1 MGLLD
6 SFSKKIAGAVAPD
19 TMQQTNNTKKAAADK
34 KPKSK
39 RDMIASVMQYDEA
52 YYNGMIRKA
61 KEYSIVYEIP
71 NVTFRGISEEKQ
83 KEVMEHFVDI
93 LNSFDSF
100 LKNTL
105 VIANIRENGDAGREV
120 RYPTDNYSDY
130 AVELNN
136 IFKQQFATHNT
147 VTTYRLLVI
156 RGTFDNPVDADNQF
170 SIITNNLDEM
180 FMQFWSVRGKMLSIG
195 KRLHLTA
202 SILKKDYYNPY
213 LIYDKDSD
221 DYTVD
226 DELLK
231 KRKCTV
237 DDIIFPQYLK
247 FDVKDFA
254 IDDRVARSYF
264 LANIGNSVSTDFL
277 FSVYNIDAEMVIAI
291 DLNGMESAEALKKLD
306 TKYSHILAE
315 VEDKDGFQTL
325 EQVSE
330 QESILDMQ
338 DKILNHDEK
347 SYNASIVL
355 TLFASDKKQLAD
367 LQQQVYSKA
376 KRHRCGFE
384 PLFASQRYGFMS
396 CCLMGFYSI
405 EFKRFFDAHSI
416 GAFIPFDVPEYFDG
430 DGIYYGLHKIN
441 HLPIFYDRNK
451 NDNYNALVL
460 GRSGCVDCKTEF
472 FNGKEWKSIADYEK
486 GEPVLQFD
494 PETNEATLV
503 QPTAYIKKPCDE
515 MYHMETKYG
524 INQMLSGEHRVLYY
538 TRSSHRKGDFIGPH
552 VDYMED
558 VYNKHEKNAFRGLIK
573 TDFSYN
579 GTGIDLTDT
588 EIKLML
594 AVLADGHFNANNPN
608 SKCVR
613 FNLKKE
619 RKQQALEAL
628 LKEAG
633 YVEKPHELKT
643 RNPKEYGVYETEDG
657 YKHYSFYA
665 PMREKTFSA
674 MWYQCSAHQLQVIC
688 DNVLQW
694 DGSVD
699 AKNRR
704 KYTSTNAADA
714 DFIQFAF
721 SACGYRATVSK
732 KERKGQTYHTNGTS
746 YIRKADEYEV
756 CISDNVYVGLSVG
769 KEKTKITKEA
779 PEDGYKYCFTVPSS
793 FLVLR
798 RNGRIF
804 STGNSGKSFF
814 VKREILLTRI
824 RYPKDHIYII
834 DPDGEYTFITE
845 QLGGEV
851 VDLTAGNGVYLNPM
865 DLDIGGNDEETNPI
879 VMKSDLVASLIET
892 MMGGGITLNAKS
904 RSIIDRCVRRIYQ
917 PYLNHLATLPAD
929 INGKRPTIDRN
940 ACPTLQDVYDL
951 MVQQNEPEAQEMA
964 VSIESFV
971 TGSFD
976 TFARR
981 TNVNNS
987 NNFICFNIKGL
998 SEQQTMM
1005 DLGLRVCL
1013 SELWNRM
1020 TANGPRGIWTRMFID
1035 EFHNLLATPLSANFC
1050 KKLWKQARKWMGAP
1064 TGITQNTED
1073 LLTSPAARAII
1084 NNTALV
1090 ILLKQAEMDQEVL
1103 SQILHLD
1110 KTDLKYVNNVKPGSG
1125 LIVTDSLVI
1134 PFYDEF
1140 PKNTKCFK
1148 LLDTSPNDEKEED
1161 E

>member
-1 MGLLD
+1 MSFLD
-6 SFSKKIAGAVAPD
+6 SISKSIAGAVAPS
-19 TMQQTNNTKKAAADK
+19 TKNTENTSSQNTKK
-34 KPKSK
+34 KPKTK
-39 RDMIASVMQYDEA
+39 KDTIASIMQYDEA
-52 YYNGMIRKA
+52 YYNGMIRKGR
-61 KEYSIVYEIP
+61 EYSVVYEMP

-83 KEVMEHFVDI
+83 KEVMEHFVEI
-93 LNSFDSF
+93 LNSFDSY

-105 VIANIRENGDAGREV
+105 VIANIRENGDIGREV
-120 RYPTDNYSDY
+120 RYPTDNYTEY

-136 IFKQQFATHNT
+136 MFKQQLSTHNT

-170 SIITNNLDEM
+170 SIITNNLDEL
-180 FMQFWSVRGKMLSIG
+180 FVQAWQVRGKMLSIG
-195 KRLHLTA
+195 KRLHLIA

-213 LIYDKDSD
+213 LIYDKETD

-231 KRKCTV
+231 RRKCTV

-247 FDVKDFA
+247 FDIKDFA

-264 LANIGNSVSTDFL
+264 LANIGNSISTDFL
-277 FSVYNIDAEMVIAI
+277 FSIYNMDAEMVVAI
-291 DLNGMESAEALKKLD
+291 DLNGMESSEALKKLD

-315 VEDKDGFQTL
+315 VDDKDGFQTL

-347 SYNASIVL
+347 SYNASIIL
-355 TLFASDKKQLAD
+355 TMFAEDKKELNE
-367 LQQQVYSKA
+367 LQRQVYSKA
-376 KRHRCGFE
+376 RRHRCGFE

-405 EFKRFFDAHSI
+405 EFKRFFDAHSL

-460 GRSGCVDCKTEF
+460 GRSG
-472 FNGKEWKSIADYEK
+472 
-486 GEPVLQFD
+486 
-494 PETNEATLV
+494 
-503 QPTAYIKKPCDE
+503 
-515 MYHMETKYG
+515 
-524 INQMLSGEHRVLYY
+524 
-538 TRSSHRKGDFIGPH
+538 
-552 VDYMED
+552 
-558 VYNKHEKNAFRGLIK
+558 
-573 TDFSYN
+573 
-579 GTGIDLTDT
+579 
-588 EIKLML
+588 
-594 AVLADGHFNANNPN
+594 
-608 SKCVR
+608 
-613 FNLKKE
+613 
-619 RKQQALEAL
+619 
-628 LKEAG
+628 
-633 YVEKPHELKT
+633 
-643 RNPKEYGVYETEDG
+643 
-657 YKHYSFYA
+657 
-665 PMREKTFSA
+665 
-674 MWYQCSAHQLQVIC
+674 
-688 DNVLQW
+688 
-694 DGSVD
+694 
-699 AKNRR
+699 
-704 KYTSTNAADA
+704 
-714 DFIQFAF
+714 
-721 SACGYRATVSK
+721 
-732 KERKGQTYHTNGTS
+732 
-746 YIRKADEYEV
+746 
-756 CISDNVYVGLSVG
+756 
-769 KEKTKITKEA
+769 
-779 PEDGYKYCFTVPSS
+779 
-793 FLVLR
+793 
-798 RNGRIF
+798 
-804 STGNSGKSFF
+804 SGKSFF

-851 VDLTAGNGVYLNPM
+851 VDLTAGNGIYLNPM
-865 DLDIGGNDEETNPI
+865 DLDIGATDEENNPI
-879 VMKSDLVASLIET
+879 VMKSGLVASLIET
-892 MMGGGITLNAKS
+892 MMGGGITLNSKS
-904 RSIIDRCVRRIYQ
+904 KSIIDRCVRQVYQ
-917 PYLNHLATLPAD
+917 PYLNHLATLPPD
-929 INGKRPTIDRN
+929 INGNRPTIDRN
-940 ACPTLQDVYDL
+940 ACPTLQDVYDKL
-951 MVQQNEPEAQEMA
+951 TQQNEPEAQEMA

-981 TNVNNS
+981 TNVNTS

-998 SEQQTMM
+998 SEGQNMM

-1035 EFHNLLATPLSANFC
+1035 EFHNLLATPLSADFC

-1103 SQILHLD
+1103 AQILHLD

-1140 PKNTKCFK
+1140 PSNTKCFK
-1148 LLDTSPNDEKEED
+1148 LLDTSPNDDKSEE

>member
-1 MGLLD
+1 MSFLD
-6 SFSKKIAGAVAPD
+6 SISKSIAGAVAPSA
-19 TMQQTNNTKKAAADK
+19 TNTENTSSQNTKK
-34 KPKSK
+34 KPKTK
-39 RDMIASVMQYDEA
+39 KDTIASIMQYDEA
-52 YYNGMIRKA
+52 YYNGMIRKGR
-61 KEYSIVYEIP
+61 EYSVVYEMP

-83 KEVMEHFVDI
+83 KEVMEHFVEI
-93 LNSFDSF
+93 LNSFDSY

-105 VIANIRENGDAGREV
+105 VIANIRENGDVGREV
-120 RYPTDNYSDY
+120 RYPTDNYTEY

-136 IFKQQFATHNT
+136 MFKQQLSTHNT

-170 SIITNNLDEM
+170 SIITNNLDEL
-180 FMQFWSVRGKMLSIG
+180 FVQAWQVRGKMLSIG
-195 KRLHLTA
+195 KRLHLIA

-213 LIYDKDSD
+213 LIYDKETD

-231 KRKCTV
+231 RRKCTV

-247 FDVKDFA
+247 FDIKDFA

-264 LANIGNSVSTDFL
+264 LANIGNSISTDFL
-277 FSVYNIDAEMVIAI
+277 FSIYNMDAEMVVAI
-291 DLNGMESAEALKKLD
+291 DLNGMESSEALKKLD

-315 VEDKDGFQTL
+315 VDDKDGFQTL

-355 TLFASDKKQLAD
+355 TMFAEDKKELD
-367 LQQQVYSKA
+367 ELQRQVYSKA
-376 KRHRCGFE
+376 RRHRCGFE

-405 EFKRFFDAHSI
+405 EFKRFFDAHSL

-460 GRSGCVDCKTEF
+460 GRSG
-472 FNGKEWKSIADYEK
+472 
-486 GEPVLQFD
+486 
-494 PETNEATLV
+494 
-503 QPTAYIKKPCDE
+503 
-515 MYHMETKYG
+515 
-524 INQMLSGEHRVLYY
+524 
-538 TRSSHRKGDFIGPH
+538 
-552 VDYMED
+552 
-558 VYNKHEKNAFRGLIK
+558 
-573 TDFSYN
+573 
-579 GTGIDLTDT
+579 
-588 EIKLML
+588 
-594 AVLADGHFNANNPN
+594 
-608 SKCVR
+608 
-613 FNLKKE
+613 
-619 RKQQALEAL
+619 
-628 LKEAG
+628 
-633 YVEKPHELKT
+633 
-643 RNPKEYGVYETEDG
+643 
-657 YKHYSFYA
+657 
-665 PMREKTFSA
+665 
-674 MWYQCSAHQLQVIC
+674 
-688 DNVLQW
+688 
-694 DGSVD
+694 
-699 AKNRR
+699 
-704 KYTSTNAADA
+704 
-714 DFIQFAF
+714 
-721 SACGYRATVSK
+721 
-732 KERKGQTYHTNGTS
+732 
-746 YIRKADEYEV
+746 
-756 CISDNVYVGLSVG
+756 
-769 KEKTKITKEA
+769 
-779 PEDGYKYCFTVPSS
+779 
-793 FLVLR
+793 
-798 RNGRIF
+798 
-804 STGNSGKSFF
+804 SGKSFF

-851 VDLTAGNGVYLNPM
+851 VDLTAGNGIYLNPM
-865 DLDIGGNDEETNPI
+865 DLDIGATDEETNPI
-879 VMKSDLVASLIET
+879 VMKSGLVASLIET
-892 MMGGGITLNAKS
+892 MMGGGITLNSKS
-904 RSIIDRCVRRIYQ
+904 KSIIDRCVRQVYQ
-917 PYLNHLATLPAD
+917 PYLNHLATLPPD
-929 INGKRPTIDRN
+929 INGNRPTIDRN
-940 ACPTLQDVYDL
+940 ACPTLQDVYDKL
-951 MVQQNEPEAQEMA
+951 TQQNEPEAQEMA

-981 TNVNNS
+981 TNVNTS

-998 SEQQTMM
+998 SEGQNMM

-1035 EFHNLLATPLSANFC
+1035 EFHNLLATPLSADFC

-1103 SQILHLD
+1103 AQILHLD

-1140 PKNTKCFK
+1140 PNNTKCFK
-1148 LLDTSPNDEKEED
+1148 LLDTSPNDETAEE

>member
-1 MGLLD
+1 MSFLD
-6 SFSKKIAGAVAPD
+6 SISKSIAGAVAPSV
-19 TMQQTNNTKKAAADK
+19 TNTENTSSQNTKK
-34 KPKSK
+34 KPKTK
-39 RDMIASVMQYDEA
+39 KDTIASIMQYDEA
-52 YYNGMIRKA
+52 YYNGMIRKGR
-61 KEYSIVYEIP
+61 EYSVVYEMP

-83 KEVMEHFVDI
+83 KEVMEHFVEI
-93 LNSFDSF
+93 LNSFDSY

-105 VIANIRENGDAGREV
+105 VIANIRENGDVGREV
-120 RYPTDNYSDY
+120 RYPTDNYTEY

-136 IFKQQFATHNT
+136 MFKQQLSTHNT

-170 SIITNNLDEM
+170 SIITNNLDEL
-180 FMQFWSVRGKMLSIG
+180 FVQAWQVRGKMLSIG
-195 KRLHLTA
+195 KRLHLIA

-213 LIYDKDSD
+213 LIYDKETD

-231 KRKCTV
+231 RRKCTV

-247 FDVKDFA
+247 FDIKDFA

-264 LANIGNSVSTDFL
+264 LANIGNSISTDFL
-277 FSVYNIDAEMVIAI
+277 FSIYNMDAEMVVAI
-291 DLNGMESAEALKKLD
+291 DLNGMESSEALKKLD

-315 VEDKDGFQTL
+315 VDDKDGFQTL

-355 TLFASDKKQLAD
+355 TMFAEDKKELD
-367 LQQQVYSKA
+367 ELQRQVYSKA
-376 KRHRCGFE
+376 RRHRCGFE

-405 EFKRFFDAHSI
+405 EFKRFFDAHSL
-416 GAFIPFDVPEYFDG
+416 GAFIPFDGPEYFDG

-460 GRSGCVDCKTEF
+460 GRSG
-472 FNGKEWKSIADYEK
+472 
-486 GEPVLQFD
+486 
-494 PETNEATLV
+494 
-503 QPTAYIKKPCDE
+503 
-515 MYHMETKYG
+515 
-524 INQMLSGEHRVLYY
+524 
-538 TRSSHRKGDFIGPH
+538 
-552 VDYMED
+552 
-558 VYNKHEKNAFRGLIK
+558 
-573 TDFSYN
+573 
-579 GTGIDLTDT
+579 
-588 EIKLML
+588 
-594 AVLADGHFNANNPN
+594 
-608 SKCVR
+608 
-613 FNLKKE
+613 
-619 RKQQALEAL
+619 
-628 LKEAG
+628 
-633 YVEKPHELKT
+633 
-643 RNPKEYGVYETEDG
+643 
-657 YKHYSFYA
+657 
-665 PMREKTFSA
+665 
-674 MWYQCSAHQLQVIC
+674 
-688 DNVLQW
+688 
-694 DGSVD
+694 
-699 AKNRR
+699 
-704 KYTSTNAADA
+704 
-714 DFIQFAF
+714 
-721 SACGYRATVSK
+721 
-732 KERKGQTYHTNGTS
+732 
-746 YIRKADEYEV
+746 
-756 CISDNVYVGLSVG
+756 
-769 KEKTKITKEA
+769 
-779 PEDGYKYCFTVPSS
+779 
-793 FLVLR
+793 
-798 RNGRIF
+798 
-804 STGNSGKSFF
+804 SGKSFF

-851 VDLTAGNGVYLNPM
+851 VDLTAGNGIYLNPM
-865 DLDIGGNDEETNPI
+865 DLDIGATDEETNPI
-879 VMKSDLVASLIET
+879 VMKSGLVASLIET
-892 MMGGGITLNAKS
+892 MMGGGITLNSKS
-904 RSIIDRCVRRIYQ
+904 KSIIDRCVRQVYQ
-917 PYLNHLATLPAD
+917 PYLNHLATLPPD
-929 INGKRPTIDRN
+929 INGNRPTIDRN
-940 ACPTLQDVYDL
+940 ACPTLQDVYDKL
-951 MVQQNEPEAQEMA
+951 TQQNEPEAQEMA

-981 TNVNNS
+981 TNVNTS

-998 SEQQTMM
+998 SEGQNMM

-1035 EFHNLLATPLSANFC
+1035 EFHNLLATPLSADFC

-1103 SQILHLD
+1103 AQILHLD

-1140 PKNTKCFK
+1140 PNNTKCFK
-1148 LLDTSPNDEKEED
+1148 LLDTSPNDETAEE

>member
-1 MGLLD
+1 MSFLD
-6 SFSKKIAGAVAPD
+6 SISKSIAGAVAPSV
-19 TMQQTNNTKKAAADK
+19 TNTENTSSQNTKK
-34 KPKSK
+34 KPKTK
-39 RDMIASVMQYDEA
+39 KDTIASIMQYDEA
-52 YYNGMIRKA
+52 YYNGMIRKGR
-61 KEYSIVYEIP
+61 EYSVVYEMP

-83 KEVMEHFVDI
+83 KEVMEHFVEI
-93 LNSFDSF
+93 LNSFDSY

-105 VIANIRENGDAGREV
+105 VIANIRENGDVGREV
-120 RYPTDNYSDY
+120 RYPTDNYTEY

-136 IFKQQFATHNT
+136 MFKQQLSTHNT

-170 SIITNNLDEM
+170 SIITNNLDEL
-180 FMQFWSVRGKMLSIG
+180 FVQAWQVRGKMLSIG
-195 KRLHLTA
+195 KRLHLIA

-213 LIYDKDSD
+213 LIYDKETD

-231 KRKCTV
+231 RRKCTV

-247 FDVKDFA
+247 FDIKDFA

-264 LANIGNSVSTDFL
+264 LANIGNSISTDFL
-277 FSVYNIDAEMVIAI
+277 FSIYNMDAEMVVAI
-291 DLNGMESAEALKKLD
+291 DLNGMESSEALKKLD

-315 VEDKDGFQTL
+315 VDDKDGFQTL

-355 TLFASDKKQLAD
+355 TMFAENKKELD
-367 LQQQVYSKA
+367 ELQRQVYSKA
-376 KRHRCGFE
+376 RRHRCGFE

-405 EFKRFFDAHSI
+405 EFKRFFDAHSL

-460 GRSGCVDCKTEF
+460 GRSG
-472 FNGKEWKSIADYEK
+472 
-486 GEPVLQFD
+486 
-494 PETNEATLV
+494 
-503 QPTAYIKKPCDE
+503 
-515 MYHMETKYG
+515 
-524 INQMLSGEHRVLYY
+524 
-538 TRSSHRKGDFIGPH
+538 
-552 VDYMED
+552 
-558 VYNKHEKNAFRGLIK
+558 
-573 TDFSYN
+573 
-579 GTGIDLTDT
+579 
-588 EIKLML
+588 
-594 AVLADGHFNANNPN
+594 
-608 SKCVR
+608 
-613 FNLKKE
+613 
-619 RKQQALEAL
+619 
-628 LKEAG
+628 
-633 YVEKPHELKT
+633 
-643 RNPKEYGVYETEDG
+643 
-657 YKHYSFYA
+657 
-665 PMREKTFSA
+665 
-674 MWYQCSAHQLQVIC
+674 
-688 DNVLQW
+688 
-694 DGSVD
+694 
-699 AKNRR
+699 
-704 KYTSTNAADA
+704 
-714 DFIQFAF
+714 
-721 SACGYRATVSK
+721 
-732 KERKGQTYHTNGTS
+732 
-746 YIRKADEYEV
+746 
-756 CISDNVYVGLSVG
+756 
-769 KEKTKITKEA
+769 
-779 PEDGYKYCFTVPSS
+779 
-793 FLVLR
+793 
-798 RNGRIF
+798 
-804 STGNSGKSFF
+804 SGKSFF

-851 VDLTAGNGVYLNPM
+851 VDLTAGNGIYLNPM
-865 DLDIGGNDEETNPI
+865 DLDIGATDEETNPI
-879 VMKSDLVASLIET
+879 VMKSGLVASLIET
-892 MMGGGITLNAKS
+892 MMGGGITLNSKS
-904 RSIIDRCVRRIYQ
+904 KSIIDRCVRQVYQ
-917 PYLNHLATLPAD
+917 PYLNHLATLPPD
-929 INGKRPTIDRN
+929 INGNRPTIDRN
-940 ACPTLQDVYDL
+940 ACPTLQDVYDKL
-951 MVQQNEPEAQEMA
+951 TQQNEPEAQEMA

-981 TNVNNS
+981 TNVNTS

-998 SEQQTMM
+998 SEGQNMM

-1035 EFHNLLATPLSANFC
+1035 EFHNLLATPLSADFC

-1103 SQILHLD
+1103 AQILHLD

-1140 PKNTKCFK
+1140 PNNTKCFK
-1148 LLDTSPNDEKEED
+1148 LLDTSPNDETAEE

>member
-6 SFSKKIAGAVAPD
+6 SFSKKIATSVAPD
-19 TMQQTNNTKKAAADK
+19 TMEQADTKAKTTKKQ
-34 KPKSK
+34 PKTK
-39 RDMIASVMQYDEA
+39 RDTIASVMQYDEA
-52 YYNGMIRKA
+52 YYNGMIRKGR
-61 KEYSIVYEIP
+61 EYSVVYEMP

-83 KEVMEHFVDI
+83 KSVMEHFVEI
-93 LNSFDSF
+93 LNSFDSY

-105 VIANIRENGDAGREV
+105 VIANIRENGDVGREV
-120 RYPTDNYSDY
+120 KYPTDNYTDY
-130 AVELNN
+130 AVELNS
-136 IFKQQFATHNT
+136 IFKQQFSTHNA

-156 RGTFDNPVDADNQF
+156 RGTFDNPMDADNQF
-170 SIITNNLDEM
+170 SIITNNLDEL
-180 FMQFWSVRGKMLSIG
+180 FVQAWQVRGKMLSIG

-213 LIYDKDSD
+213 LIYDKETD

-226 DELLK
+226 DDLLR
-231 KRKCTV
+231 KRKCNV

-247 FDVKDFA
+247 FDIKDFA

-264 LANIGNSVSTDFL
+264 LANIGNSISTDFL
-277 FSVYNIDAEMVIAI
+277 YSIYNIDAEMVIAV
-291 DLNGMESAEALKKLD
+291 DLNGVESSEALKKLD

-315 VEDKDGFQTL
+315 VDDKDGFQTL

-355 TLFASDKKQLAD
+355 TLFAQDKKELEG

-376 KRHRCGFE
+376 RRHRCGFE

-396 CCLMGFYSI
+396 CCLMGFYAI
-405 EFKRFFDAHSI
+405 EFKRFFDAHSL

-460 GRSGCVDCKTEF
+460 GKSG
-472 FNGKEWKSIADYEK
+472 
-486 GEPVLQFD
+486 
-494 PETNEATLV
+494 
-503 QPTAYIKKPCDE
+503 
-515 MYHMETKYG
+515 
-524 INQMLSGEHRVLYY
+524 
-538 TRSSHRKGDFIGPH
+538 
-552 VDYMED
+552 
-558 VYNKHEKNAFRGLIK
+558 
-573 TDFSYN
+573 
-579 GTGIDLTDT
+579 
-588 EIKLML
+588 
-594 AVLADGHFNANNPN
+594 
-608 SKCVR
+608 
-613 FNLKKE
+613 
-619 RKQQALEAL
+619 
-628 LKEAG
+628 
-633 YVEKPHELKT
+633 
-643 RNPKEYGVYETEDG
+643 
-657 YKHYSFYA
+657 
-665 PMREKTFSA
+665 
-674 MWYQCSAHQLQVIC
+674 
-688 DNVLQW
+688 
-694 DGSVD
+694 
-699 AKNRR
+699 
-704 KYTSTNAADA
+704 
-714 DFIQFAF
+714 
-721 SACGYRATVSK
+721 
-732 KERKGQTYHTNGTS
+732 
-746 YIRKADEYEV
+746 
-756 CISDNVYVGLSVG
+756 
-769 KEKTKITKEA
+769 
-779 PEDGYKYCFTVPSS
+779 
-793 FLVLR
+793 
-798 RNGRIF
+798 
-804 STGNSGKSFF
+804 SGKSFF

-851 VDLTAGNGVYLNPM
+851 VDLTAGNGIYLNPM
-865 DLDIGGNDEETNPI
+865 DLDIGGSDEENNPI
-879 VMKSDLVASLIET
+879 VMKSGLVASLIET
-892 MMGGGITLNAKS
+892 MMGGGITLNSKS
-904 RSIIDRCVRRIYQ
+904 KSIIDRCVRQVYQ
-917 PYLNHLATLPAD
+917 PYLAHLAALPPD
-929 INGKRPTIDRN
+929 INGNRPTIDRN
-940 ACPTLQDVYDL
+940 ACPTLQDVYDKL
-951 MVQQNEPEAQEMA
+951 TQQNEPEAQEMA

-981 TNVNNS
+981 TNVNTS

-998 SEQQTMM
+998 SEQQVMM

-1035 EFHNLLATPLSANFC
+1035 EFHNLLATPLSADFC

-1084 NNTALV
+1084 NNTNLV

-1103 SQILHLD
+1103 AQILHLD
-1110 KTDLKYVNNVKPGSG
+1110 KTDLRYVNNVKPGSG

-1140 PKNTKCFK
+1140 PRNTKCFK
-1148 LLDTSPNDEKEED
+1148 LLDTSPNDKAEE
-1161 E
+1161 

>member
-1 MGLLD
+1 MSFLD
-6 SFSKKIAGAVAPD
+6 SISKSIAGAVAPSV
-19 TMQQTNNTKKAAADK
+19 TNTENTSSQNTKK
-34 KPKSK
+34 KPKTK
-39 RDMIASVMQYDEA
+39 KDTIASIMQYDEA
-52 YYNGMIRKA
+52 YYNGMIRKGR
-61 KEYSIVYEIP
+61 EYSVVYEMP

-83 KEVMEHFVDI
+83 KEVMEHFVEI
-93 LNSFDSF
+93 LNSFDSY

-105 VIANIRENGDAGREV
+105 VIANIRENGDVGREV
-120 RYPTDNYSDY
+120 RYPTDNYTEY
-130 AVELNN
+130 VVELNN
-136 IFKQQFATHNT
+136 MFKQQLSTHNT

-170 SIITNNLDEM
+170 SIITNNLDEL
-180 FMQFWSVRGKMLSIG
+180 FVQAWQVRGKMLSIG
-195 KRLHLTA
+195 KRLHLIA

-213 LIYDKDSD
+213 LIYDKETD

-231 KRKCTV
+231 RRKCTV

-247 FDVKDFA
+247 FDIKDFA

-264 LANIGNSVSTDFL
+264 LANIGNSISTDFL
-277 FSVYNIDAEMVIAI
+277 FSIYNMDAEMVVAI
-291 DLNGMESAEALKKLD
+291 DLNGMESSEALKKLD

-315 VEDKDGFQTL
+315 VDDKDGFQTL

-355 TLFASDKKQLAD
+355 TMFAEDKKELD
-367 LQQQVYSKA
+367 ELQRQVYSKA
-376 KRHRCGFE
+376 RRHRCGFE

-405 EFKRFFDAHSI
+405 EFKRFFDAHSL

-460 GRSGCVDCKTEF
+460 GRSG
-472 FNGKEWKSIADYEK
+472 
-486 GEPVLQFD
+486 
-494 PETNEATLV
+494 
-503 QPTAYIKKPCDE
+503 
-515 MYHMETKYG
+515 
-524 INQMLSGEHRVLYY
+524 
-538 TRSSHRKGDFIGPH
+538 
-552 VDYMED
+552 
-558 VYNKHEKNAFRGLIK
+558 
-573 TDFSYN
+573 
-579 GTGIDLTDT
+579 
-588 EIKLML
+588 
-594 AVLADGHFNANNPN
+594 
-608 SKCVR
+608 
-613 FNLKKE
+613 
-619 RKQQALEAL
+619 
-628 LKEAG
+628 
-633 YVEKPHELKT
+633 
-643 RNPKEYGVYETEDG
+643 
-657 YKHYSFYA
+657 
-665 PMREKTFSA
+665 
-674 MWYQCSAHQLQVIC
+674 
-688 DNVLQW
+688 
-694 DGSVD
+694 
-699 AKNRR
+699 
-704 KYTSTNAADA
+704 
-714 DFIQFAF
+714 
-721 SACGYRATVSK
+721 
-732 KERKGQTYHTNGTS
+732 
-746 YIRKADEYEV
+746 
-756 CISDNVYVGLSVG
+756 
-769 KEKTKITKEA
+769 
-779 PEDGYKYCFTVPSS
+779 
-793 FLVLR
+793 
-798 RNGRIF
+798 
-804 STGNSGKSFF
+804 SGKSFF

-851 VDLTAGNGVYLNPM
+851 VDLTAGNGIYLNPM
-865 DLDIGGNDEETNPI
+865 DLDIGATDEETNPI
-879 VMKSDLVASLIET
+879 VMKSGLVASLIET
-892 MMGGGITLNAKS
+892 MMGGGITLNSKS
-904 RSIIDRCVRRIYQ
+904 KSIIDRCVRQVYQ
-917 PYLNHLATLPAD
+917 PYLNHLATLPPD
-929 INGKRPTIDRN
+929 INGNRPTIDRN
-940 ACPTLQDVYDL
+940 ACPTLQDVYDKL
-951 MVQQNEPEAQEMA
+951 TQQNEPEAQEMA

-981 TNVNNS
+981 TNVNTS

-998 SEQQTMM
+998 SEGQNMM

-1035 EFHNLLATPLSANFC
+1035 EFHNLLATPLSADFC

-1103 SQILHLD
+1103 AQILHLD

-1140 PKNTKCFK
+1140 PNNTKCFK
-1148 LLDTSPNDEKEED
+1148 LLDTSPNDETAEE

>member
-1 MGLLD
+1 ML
-6 SFSKKIAGAVAPD
+6 
-19 TMQQTNNTKKAAADK
+19 AA
-34 KPKSK
+34 
-39 RDMIASVMQYDEA
+39 RSVTRQ
-52 YYNGMIRKA
+52 I
-61 KEYSIVYEIP
+61 I
-71 NVTFRGISEEKQ
+71 
-83 KEVMEHFVDI
+83 
-93 LNSFDSF
+93 
-100 LKNTL
+100 
-105 VIANIRENGDAGREV
+105 
-120 RYPTDNYSDY
+120 
-130 AVELNN
+130 
-136 IFKQQFATHNT
+136 
-147 VTTYRLLVI
+147 I

-170 SIITNNLDEM
+170 SIITNNLDEL
-180 FMQFWSVRGKMLSIG
+180 FVQAWQVRGKMLSIG
-195 KRLHLTA
+195 KRLHLIA

-213 LIYDKDSD
+213 LIYDKETD

-231 KRKCTV
+231 RRKCTV

-247 FDVKDFA
+247 FDIKDFA

-264 LANIGNSVSTDFL
+264 LANIGNSISTDFL
-277 FSVYNIDAEMVIAI
+277 FSIYNMDAEMVVAI
-291 DLNGMESAEALKKLD
+291 DLNGMESSEALKKLD

-315 VEDKDGFQTL
+315 VDDKDGFQTL

-355 TLFASDKKQLAD
+355 TMFAENKKELD
-367 LQQQVYSKA
+367 ELQRQVYSKA
-376 KRHRCGFE
+376 RRHRCGFE

-405 EFKRFFDAHSI
+405 EFKRFFDAHSL

-460 GRSGCVDCKTEF
+460 GRSG
-472 FNGKEWKSIADYEK
+472 
-486 GEPVLQFD
+486 
-494 PETNEATLV
+494 
-503 QPTAYIKKPCDE
+503 
-515 MYHMETKYG
+515 
-524 INQMLSGEHRVLYY
+524 
-538 TRSSHRKGDFIGPH
+538 
-552 VDYMED
+552 
-558 VYNKHEKNAFRGLIK
+558 
-573 TDFSYN
+573 
-579 GTGIDLTDT
+579 
-588 EIKLML
+588 
-594 AVLADGHFNANNPN
+594 
-608 SKCVR
+608 
-613 FNLKKE
+613 
-619 RKQQALEAL
+619 
-628 LKEAG
+628 
-633 YVEKPHELKT
+633 
-643 RNPKEYGVYETEDG
+643 
-657 YKHYSFYA
+657 
-665 PMREKTFSA
+665 
-674 MWYQCSAHQLQVIC
+674 
-688 DNVLQW
+688 
-694 DGSVD
+694 
-699 AKNRR
+699 
-704 KYTSTNAADA
+704 
-714 DFIQFAF
+714 
-721 SACGYRATVSK
+721 
-732 KERKGQTYHTNGTS
+732 
-746 YIRKADEYEV
+746 
-756 CISDNVYVGLSVG
+756 
-769 KEKTKITKEA
+769 
-779 PEDGYKYCFTVPSS
+779 
-793 FLVLR
+793 
-798 RNGRIF
+798 
-804 STGNSGKSFF
+804 SGKSFF

-851 VDLTAGNGVYLNPM
+851 VDLTAGNGIYLNPM
-865 DLDIGGNDEETNPI
+865 DLDIGATDEETNPI
-879 VMKSDLVASLIET
+879 VMKSGLVASLIET
-892 MMGGGITLNAKS
+892 MMGGGITLNSKS
-904 RSIIDRCVRRIYQ
+904 KSIIDRCVRQVYQ
-917 PYLNHLATLPAD
+917 PYLNHLATLPPD
-929 INGKRPTIDRN
+929 INGNRPTIDRN
-940 ACPTLQDVYDL
+940 ACPTLQDVYDKL
-951 MVQQNEPEAQEMA
+951 TQQNEPEAQEMA

-981 TNVNNS
+981 TNVNTS

-998 SEQQTMM
+998 SEGQNMM

-1035 EFHNLLATPLSANFC
+1035 EFHNLLATPLSADFC

-1103 SQILHLD
+1103 AQILHLD

-1140 PKNTKCFK
+1140 PNNTKCFK
-1148 LLDTSPNDEKEED
+1148 LLDTSPNDETAEE

>member
-1 MGLLD
+1 MSFLD
-6 SFSKKIAGAVAPD
+6 SISKSIAGAVAPSA
-19 TMQQTNNTKKAAADK
+19 TNTENTSSQNTKK
-34 KPKSK
+34 KPKTK
-39 RDMIASVMQYDEA
+39 KDTIASIMQYDEA
-52 YYNGMIRKA
+52 YYNGMIRKGR
-61 KEYSIVYEIP
+61 EYSVVYEMP

-83 KEVMEHFVDI
+83 KEVMEHFVEI
-93 LNSFDSF
+93 LNSFDSY

-105 VIANIRENGDAGREV
+105 VIANIRENGDVGREV
-120 RYPTDNYSDY
+120 RYPTDNYTEY

-136 IFKQQFATHNT
+136 MFKQQLSTHNT

-170 SIITNNLDEM
+170 SIITNNLDEL
-180 FMQFWSVRGKMLSIG
+180 FVQAWQVRGKMLSIG
-195 KRLHLTA
+195 KRLHLIA

-213 LIYDKDSD
+213 LIYDKETD

-231 KRKCTV
+231 RRKCTV

-247 FDVKDFA
+247 FDIKDFA

-264 LANIGNSVSTDFL
+264 LANIGNSISTDFL
-277 FSVYNIDAEMVIAI
+277 FSIYNMDAEMVVAI
-291 DLNGMESAEALKKLD
+291 DLNGMESSEALKKLD

-315 VEDKDGFQTL
+315 VDDKDGFQTL

-355 TLFASDKKQLAD
+355 TMFAEDKKELD
-367 LQQQVYSKA
+367 ELQRQVYSKA
-376 KRHRCGFE
+376 RRHRCGFE

-405 EFKRFFDAHSI
+405 EFKRFFDAHSL

-460 GRSGCVDCKTEF
+460 GRSG
-472 FNGKEWKSIADYEK
+472 
-486 GEPVLQFD
+486 
-494 PETNEATLV
+494 
-503 QPTAYIKKPCDE
+503 
-515 MYHMETKYG
+515 
-524 INQMLSGEHRVLYY
+524 
-538 TRSSHRKGDFIGPH
+538 
-552 VDYMED
+552 
-558 VYNKHEKNAFRGLIK
+558 
-573 TDFSYN
+573 
-579 GTGIDLTDT
+579 
-588 EIKLML
+588 
-594 AVLADGHFNANNPN
+594 
-608 SKCVR
+608 
-613 FNLKKE
+613 
-619 RKQQALEAL
+619 
-628 LKEAG
+628 
-633 YVEKPHELKT
+633 
-643 RNPKEYGVYETEDG
+643 
-657 YKHYSFYA
+657 
-665 PMREKTFSA
+665 
-674 MWYQCSAHQLQVIC
+674 
-688 DNVLQW
+688 
-694 DGSVD
+694 
-699 AKNRR
+699 
-704 KYTSTNAADA
+704 
-714 DFIQFAF
+714 
-721 SACGYRATVSK
+721 
-732 KERKGQTYHTNGTS
+732 
-746 YIRKADEYEV
+746 
-756 CISDNVYVGLSVG
+756 
-769 KEKTKITKEA
+769 
-779 PEDGYKYCFTVPSS
+779 
-793 FLVLR
+793 
-798 RNGRIF
+798 
-804 STGNSGKSFF
+804 SGKSFF

-834 DPDGEYTFITE
+834 DPDGEYAFITE

-851 VDLTAGNGVYLNPM
+851 VDLTAGNGIYLNPM
-865 DLDIGGNDEETNPI
+865 DLDIGATDEENNPI
-879 VMKSDLVASLIET
+879 VMKSGLVASLIET
-892 MMGGGITLNAKS
+892 MMGGGITLNSKS
-904 RSIIDRCVRRIYQ
+904 KSIIDRCVRQVYQ
-917 PYLNHLATLPAD
+917 PYLNHLATLPPD
-929 INGKRPTIDRN
+929 INGNRPTIDRN
-940 ACPTLQDVYDL
+940 ACPTLQDVYDKL
-951 MVQQNEPEAQEMA
+951 TQQNEPEAQEMA

-981 TNVNNS
+981 TNVNTS

-998 SEQQTMM
+998 SEGQNMM

-1035 EFHNLLATPLSANFC
+1035 EFHNLLATPLSADFC

-1103 SQILHLD
+1103 AQILHLD

-1140 PKNTKCFK
+1140 PNNTKCFK
-1148 LLDTSPNDEKEED
+1148 LLDTSPNDEKEE
-1161 E
+1161 EE

>member
-1 MGLLD
+1 MSFLD
-6 SFSKKIAGAVAPD
+6 SISKSIAGAVAPSA
-19 TMQQTNNTKKAAADK
+19 TNTENTSSQNTKK
-34 KPKSK
+34 KPKTK
-39 RDMIASVMQYDEA
+39 KDTIASIMQYDEA
-52 YYNGMIRKA
+52 YYNGMIRKGR
-61 KEYSIVYEIP
+61 EYSVVYEMP

-83 KEVMEHFVDI
+83 KEVMEHFVEI
-93 LNSFDSF
+93 LNSFDSY

-105 VIANIRENGDAGREV
+105 VIANIRENGDVGREV
-120 RYPTDNYSDY
+120 RYPTDNYTEY

-136 IFKQQFATHNT
+136 MFKQQLSTHNT

-170 SIITNNLDEM
+170 SIITNNLDEL
-180 FMQFWSVRGKMLSIG
+180 FVQAWQVRGKMLSIG
-195 KRLHLTA
+195 KRLHLIA

-213 LIYDKDSD
+213 LIYDKETD

-231 KRKCTV
+231 RRKCTV

-247 FDVKDFA
+247 FDIKDFA

-264 LANIGNSVSTDFL
+264 LANIGNSISTDFL
-277 FSVYNIDAEMVIAI
+277 FSIYNMDAEMVVAI
-291 DLNGMESAEALKKLD
+291 DLNGMESSEALKKLD

-315 VEDKDGFQTL
+315 VDDKDGFQTL

-355 TLFASDKKQLAD
+355 TMFAEDKKELD
-367 LQQQVYSKA
+367 ELQRQVYSKA
-376 KRHRCGFE
+376 RRHRCGFE

-405 EFKRFFDAHSI
+405 EFKRFFDAHSL

-460 GRSGCVDCKTEF
+460 GRSG
-472 FNGKEWKSIADYEK
+472 
-486 GEPVLQFD
+486 
-494 PETNEATLV
+494 
-503 QPTAYIKKPCDE
+503 
-515 MYHMETKYG
+515 
-524 INQMLSGEHRVLYY
+524 
-538 TRSSHRKGDFIGPH
+538 
-552 VDYMED
+552 
-558 VYNKHEKNAFRGLIK
+558 
-573 TDFSYN
+573 
-579 GTGIDLTDT
+579 
-588 EIKLML
+588 
-594 AVLADGHFNANNPN
+594 
-608 SKCVR
+608 
-613 FNLKKE
+613 
-619 RKQQALEAL
+619 
-628 LKEAG
+628 
-633 YVEKPHELKT
+633 
-643 RNPKEYGVYETEDG
+643 
-657 YKHYSFYA
+657 
-665 PMREKTFSA
+665 
-674 MWYQCSAHQLQVIC
+674 
-688 DNVLQW
+688 
-694 DGSVD
+694 
-699 AKNRR
+699 
-704 KYTSTNAADA
+704 
-714 DFIQFAF
+714 
-721 SACGYRATVSK
+721 
-732 KERKGQTYHTNGTS
+732 
-746 YIRKADEYEV
+746 
-756 CISDNVYVGLSVG
+756 
-769 KEKTKITKEA
+769 
-779 PEDGYKYCFTVPSS
+779 
-793 FLVLR
+793 
-798 RNGRIF
+798 
-804 STGNSGKSFF
+804 SGKSFF

-851 VDLTAGNGVYLNPM
+851 VDLTAGNGIYLNPM
-865 DLDIGGNDEETNPI
+865 DLDIGATDEETNPI
-879 VMKSDLVASLIET
+879 VMKSGLVASLIET
-892 MMGGGITLNAKS
+892 MMGGGITLNSKS
-904 RSIIDRCVRRIYQ
+904 KSIIDRCVRQVYQ
-917 PYLNHLATLPAD
+917 PYLNHLATLPPD
-929 INGKRPTIDRN
+929 INGNRPTIDRN
-940 ACPTLQDVYDL
+940 ACPTLQDVYDKL
-951 MVQQNEPEAQEMA
+951 TQQNEPEAQEMA

-981 TNVNNS
+981 TNVNTS

-998 SEQQTMM
+998 SEGQNMM

-1035 EFHNLLATPLSANFC
+1035 EFHNLLATPLSADFC

-1103 SQILHLD
+1103 AQILHLD
-1110 KTDLKYVNNVKPGSG
+1110 KTDLKYVNNVKPVSG

-1140 PKNTKCFK
+1140 PNNTKCFK
-1148 LLDTSPNDEKEED
+1148 LLDTSPNDETAEE

>member
-1 MGLLD
+1 MSFLD
-6 SFSKKIAGAVAPD
+6 SISKSIAGAVAPS
-19 TMQQTNNTKKAAADK
+19 TKNTENTSSQNTKK
-34 KPKSK
+34 KPKTK
-39 RDMIASVMQYDEA
+39 KDTIASIMQYDEA
-52 YYNGMIRKA
+52 YYNGMIRKGR
-61 KEYSIVYEIP
+61 EYSVVYEMP

-83 KEVMEHFVDI
+83 KEVMEHFVEI
-93 LNSFDSF
+93 LNSFDSY

-105 VIANIRENGDAGREV
+105 VIANIRENGDVGREV
-120 RYPTDNYSDY
+120 RYPTDNYTEY

-136 IFKQQFATHNT
+136 MFKQQLSTHNT

-170 SIITNNLDEM
+170 SIITNNLDEL
-180 FMQFWSVRGKMLSIG
+180 FVQAWQVRGKMLSIG
-195 KRLHLTA
+195 KRLHLIA

-213 LIYDKDSD
+213 LIYDKETD

-231 KRKCTV
+231 RRKCTV

-247 FDVKDFA
+247 FDIKDFA

-264 LANIGNSVSTDFL
+264 LANIGNSISTDFL
-277 FSVYNIDAEMVIAI
+277 FSIYNMDAEMVVAI
-291 DLNGMESAEALKKLD
+291 DLNGMESSEALKKLD

-315 VEDKDGFQTL
+315 VDDKDGFQTL

-355 TLFASDKKQLAD
+355 TMFAEDKKELD
-367 LQQQVYSKA
+367 ELQRQVYSKA
-376 KRHRCGFE
+376 RRHRCGFE

-405 EFKRFFDAHSI
+405 EFKRFFDAHSL

-460 GRSGCVDCKTEF
+460 GRSG
-472 FNGKEWKSIADYEK
+472 
-486 GEPVLQFD
+486 
-494 PETNEATLV
+494 
-503 QPTAYIKKPCDE
+503 
-515 MYHMETKYG
+515 
-524 INQMLSGEHRVLYY
+524 
-538 TRSSHRKGDFIGPH
+538 
-552 VDYMED
+552 
-558 VYNKHEKNAFRGLIK
+558 
-573 TDFSYN
+573 
-579 GTGIDLTDT
+579 
-588 EIKLML
+588 
-594 AVLADGHFNANNPN
+594 
-608 SKCVR
+608 
-613 FNLKKE
+613 
-619 RKQQALEAL
+619 
-628 LKEAG
+628 
-633 YVEKPHELKT
+633 
-643 RNPKEYGVYETEDG
+643 
-657 YKHYSFYA
+657 
-665 PMREKTFSA
+665 
-674 MWYQCSAHQLQVIC
+674 
-688 DNVLQW
+688 
-694 DGSVD
+694 
-699 AKNRR
+699 
-704 KYTSTNAADA
+704 
-714 DFIQFAF
+714 
-721 SACGYRATVSK
+721 
-732 KERKGQTYHTNGTS
+732 
-746 YIRKADEYEV
+746 
-756 CISDNVYVGLSVG
+756 
-769 KEKTKITKEA
+769 
-779 PEDGYKYCFTVPSS
+779 
-793 FLVLR
+793 
-798 RNGRIF
+798 
-804 STGNSGKSFF
+804 SGKSFF

-851 VDLTAGNGVYLNPM
+851 VDLTAGNGIYLNPM
-865 DLDIGGNDEETNPI
+865 DLDIGATDEENNPI
-879 VMKSDLVASLIET
+879 VMKSGLVASLIET
-892 MMGGGITLNAKS
+892 MMGGGITLNSKS
-904 RSIIDRCVRRIYQ
+904 KSIIDRCVRQVYQ
-917 PYLNHLATLPAD
+917 PYLNHLATLPPD
-929 INGKRPTIDRN
+929 INGNRPTIDRN
-940 ACPTLQDVYDL
+940 ACPTLQDVYDKL
-951 MVQQNEPEAQEMA
+951 TQQNEPEAQEMA

-981 TNVNNS
+981 TNVNTS

-998 SEQQTMM
+998 SEGQNMM

-1035 EFHNLLATPLSANFC
+1035 EFHNLLATPLSADFC

-1103 SQILHLD
+1103 AQILHLD

-1148 LLDTSPNDEKEED
+1148 LLDTSPNDDKSEE

>member
-1 MGLLD
+1 MSFLD
-6 SFSKKIAGAVAPD
+6 SISKSIAGAVAPSV
-19 TMQQTNNTKKAAADK
+19 TNTENTSSQNTKK
-34 KPKSK
+34 KPKTK
-39 RDMIASVMQYDEA
+39 KDTIASIMQYDKA
-52 YYNGMIRKA
+52 YYNGMIRKGR
-61 KEYSIVYEIP
+61 EYSVVYEMP

-83 KEVMEHFVDI
+83 KEVMEHFVEI
-93 LNSFDSF
+93 LNSFDSY

-105 VIANIRENGDAGREV
+105 VIANIRENGDVGREV
-120 RYPTDNYSDY
+120 RYPTDNYTEY

-136 IFKQQFATHNT
+136 MFKQQLSTHNT

-170 SIITNNLDEM
+170 SIITNNLDEL
-180 FMQFWSVRGKMLSIG
+180 FVQAWQVRGKMFSIG
-195 KRLHLTA
+195 KRLHLIA

-213 LIYDKDSD
+213 LIYDKETD

-231 KRKCTV
+231 RRKCTV

-247 FDVKDFA
+247 FDIKDFA

-264 LANIGNSVSTDFL
+264 LANIGNSISTDFL
-277 FSVYNIDAEMVIAI
+277 FSIYNMDAEMVVAI
-291 DLNGMESAEALKKLD
+291 DLNGMESSEALKKLD

-315 VEDKDGFQTL
+315 VDDKDGFQTL

-355 TLFASDKKQLAD
+355 TMFAEDKKELD
-367 LQQQVYSKA
+367 ELQRQVYSKA
-376 KRHRCGFE
+376 RRHRCGFE

-405 EFKRFFDAHSI
+405 EFKRFFDAHSL

-460 GRSGCVDCKTEF
+460 GRSG
-472 FNGKEWKSIADYEK
+472 
-486 GEPVLQFD
+486 
-494 PETNEATLV
+494 
-503 QPTAYIKKPCDE
+503 
-515 MYHMETKYG
+515 
-524 INQMLSGEHRVLYY
+524 
-538 TRSSHRKGDFIGPH
+538 
-552 VDYMED
+552 
-558 VYNKHEKNAFRGLIK
+558 
-573 TDFSYN
+573 
-579 GTGIDLTDT
+579 
-588 EIKLML
+588 
-594 AVLADGHFNANNPN
+594 
-608 SKCVR
+608 
-613 FNLKKE
+613 
-619 RKQQALEAL
+619 
-628 LKEAG
+628 
-633 YVEKPHELKT
+633 
-643 RNPKEYGVYETEDG
+643 
-657 YKHYSFYA
+657 
-665 PMREKTFSA
+665 
-674 MWYQCSAHQLQVIC
+674 
-688 DNVLQW
+688 
-694 DGSVD
+694 
-699 AKNRR
+699 
-704 KYTSTNAADA
+704 
-714 DFIQFAF
+714 
-721 SACGYRATVSK
+721 
-732 KERKGQTYHTNGTS
+732 
-746 YIRKADEYEV
+746 
-756 CISDNVYVGLSVG
+756 
-769 KEKTKITKEA
+769 
-779 PEDGYKYCFTVPSS
+779 
-793 FLVLR
+793 
-798 RNGRIF
+798 
-804 STGNSGKSFF
+804 SGKSFF

-851 VDLTAGNGVYLNPM
+851 VDLTAGNGIYLNPM
-865 DLDIGGNDEETNPI
+865 DLDIGATDEETNPI
-879 VMKSDLVASLIET
+879 VMKSGLVASLIET
-892 MMGGGITLNAKS
+892 MMGGGITLNSKS
-904 RSIIDRCVRRIYQ
+904 KSIIDRCVRQVYQ
-917 PYLNHLATLPAD
+917 PYLNHLATLPPD
-929 INGKRPTIDRN
+929 INGNRPTIDRN
-940 ACPTLQDVYDL
+940 ACPTLQDVYDKL
-951 MVQQNEPEAQEMA
+951 TQQNEPEAQEMA

-981 TNVNNS
+981 TNVNTS

-998 SEQQTMM
+998 SEGQNMM

-1035 EFHNLLATPLSANFC
+1035 EFHNLLATPLSADFC

-1103 SQILHLD
+1103 AQILHLD

-1140 PKNTKCFK
+1140 PNNTKCFK
-1148 LLDTSPNDEKEED
+1148 LLDTSPNDETAEE

>member
-1 MGLLD
+1 MSFLD
-6 SFSKKIAGAVAPD
+6 SISKSIAGAVAPSV
-19 TMQQTNNTKKAAADK
+19 TNTENTSSQNTKK
-34 KPKSK
+34 KPKTK
-39 RDMIASVMQYDEA
+39 KDTIASIMQYDEA
-52 YYNGMIRKA
+52 YYNGMIRKGR
-61 KEYSIVYEIP
+61 EYSVVYEMS

-83 KEVMEHFVDI
+83 KEVMEHFVEI
-93 LNSFDSF
+93 LNSFDSY

-105 VIANIRENGDAGREV
+105 VIANIRENGDVGREV
-120 RYPTDNYSDY
+120 RYPTDNYTEY

-136 IFKQQFATHNT
+136 MFKQQLSTHNT

-170 SIITNNLDEM
+170 SIITNNLDEL
-180 FMQFWSVRGKMLSIG
+180 FVQAWQVRGKMLSIG
-195 KRLHLTA
+195 KRLHLIA

-213 LIYDKDSD
+213 LIYDKETD

-231 KRKCTV
+231 RRKCTV

-247 FDVKDFA
+247 FDIKDFA

-264 LANIGNSVSTDFL
+264 LANIGNSISTDFL
-277 FSVYNIDAEMVIAI
+277 FSIYNMDAEMVVAI
-291 DLNGMESAEALKKLD
+291 DLNGMESSEALKKLD

-315 VEDKDGFQTL
+315 VDDKDGFQTL

-355 TLFASDKKQLAD
+355 TMFAENKKELD
-367 LQQQVYSKA
+367 ELQRQVYSKA
-376 KRHRCGFE
+376 RRHRCGFE

-405 EFKRFFDAHSI
+405 EFKRFFDAHSL

-460 GRSGCVDCKTEF
+460 GRSG
-472 FNGKEWKSIADYEK
+472 
-486 GEPVLQFD
+486 
-494 PETNEATLV
+494 
-503 QPTAYIKKPCDE
+503 
-515 MYHMETKYG
+515 
-524 INQMLSGEHRVLYY
+524 
-538 TRSSHRKGDFIGPH
+538 
-552 VDYMED
+552 
-558 VYNKHEKNAFRGLIK
+558 
-573 TDFSYN
+573 
-579 GTGIDLTDT
+579 
-588 EIKLML
+588 
-594 AVLADGHFNANNPN
+594 
-608 SKCVR
+608 
-613 FNLKKE
+613 
-619 RKQQALEAL
+619 
-628 LKEAG
+628 
-633 YVEKPHELKT
+633 
-643 RNPKEYGVYETEDG
+643 
-657 YKHYSFYA
+657 
-665 PMREKTFSA
+665 
-674 MWYQCSAHQLQVIC
+674 
-688 DNVLQW
+688 
-694 DGSVD
+694 
-699 AKNRR
+699 
-704 KYTSTNAADA
+704 
-714 DFIQFAF
+714 
-721 SACGYRATVSK
+721 
-732 KERKGQTYHTNGTS
+732 
-746 YIRKADEYEV
+746 
-756 CISDNVYVGLSVG
+756 
-769 KEKTKITKEA
+769 
-779 PEDGYKYCFTVPSS
+779 
-793 FLVLR
+793 
-798 RNGRIF
+798 
-804 STGNSGKSFF
+804 SGKSFF

-851 VDLTAGNGVYLNPM
+851 VDLTAGNGIYLNPM
-865 DLDIGGNDEETNPI
+865 DLDIGATDEETNPI
-879 VMKSDLVASLIET
+879 VMKSGLVASLIET
-892 MMGGGITLNAKS
+892 MMGGGITLNSKS
-904 RSIIDRCVRRIYQ
+904 KSIIDRCVRQVYQ
-917 PYLNHLATLPAD
+917 PYLNHLATLPPD
-929 INGKRPTIDRN
+929 INGNRPTIDRN
-940 ACPTLQDVYDL
+940 ACPTLQDVYDKL
-951 MVQQNEPEAQEMA
+951 TQQNEPEAQEMA

-981 TNVNNS
+981 TNVNTS

-998 SEQQTMM
+998 SEGQNMM

-1035 EFHNLLATPLSANFC
+1035 EFHNLLATPLSADFC

-1103 SQILHLD
+1103 AQILHLD

-1140 PKNTKCFK
+1140 PNNTKCFK
-1148 LLDTSPNDEKEED
+1148 LLDTSPNDETAEE

>member
-1 MGLLD
+1 MSFLD
-6 SFSKKIAGAVAPD
+6 SISKSIAGAVAPSV
-19 TMQQTNNTKKAAADK
+19 TNTENTSSQNTKK
-34 KPKSK
+34 KPKTK
-39 RDMIASVMQYDEA
+39 KDTIASIMQYDEA
-52 YYNGMIRKA
+52 YYNGMIRKGR
-61 KEYSIVYEIP
+61 EYSVVYEMP

-83 KEVMEHFVDI
+83 KEVMEHFVEI
-93 LNSFDSF
+93 LNSFDSY

-105 VIANIRENGDAGREV
+105 VIANIRENGDVGREV
-120 RYPTDNYSDY
+120 RYPTDNYTEY

-136 IFKQQFATHNT
+136 MFKQQLSTHNT

-170 SIITNNLDEM
+170 SIITNNLDEL
-180 FMQFWSVRGKMLSIG
+180 FVQAWQVRGKMLSIG
-195 KRLHLTA
+195 KRLHLIA

-213 LIYDKDSD
+213 LIYDKETD

-231 KRKCTV
+231 RRKCTV

-247 FDVKDFA
+247 FDIKDFA

-264 LANIGNSVSTDFL
+264 LANIGNSISTDFL
-277 FSVYNIDAEMVIAI
+277 FSIYNMDAEMVVAI
-291 DLNGMESAEALKKLD
+291 DLNGMESSEALKKLD

-315 VEDKDGFQTL
+315 VDDKDGFQTL

-355 TLFASDKKQLAD
+355 TMFAEDKKELD
-367 LQQQVYSKA
+367 ELQRQVYSKA
-376 KRHRCGFE
+376 RRHRCGFE

-405 EFKRFFDAHSI
+405 EFKRFFDAHSL

-430 DGIYYGLHKIN
+430 DGIYYGMHKIN

-460 GRSGCVDCKTEF
+460 GRSG
-472 FNGKEWKSIADYEK
+472 
-486 GEPVLQFD
+486 
-494 PETNEATLV
+494 
-503 QPTAYIKKPCDE
+503 
-515 MYHMETKYG
+515 
-524 INQMLSGEHRVLYY
+524 
-538 TRSSHRKGDFIGPH
+538 
-552 VDYMED
+552 
-558 VYNKHEKNAFRGLIK
+558 
-573 TDFSYN
+573 
-579 GTGIDLTDT
+579 
-588 EIKLML
+588 
-594 AVLADGHFNANNPN
+594 
-608 SKCVR
+608 
-613 FNLKKE
+613 
-619 RKQQALEAL
+619 
-628 LKEAG
+628 
-633 YVEKPHELKT
+633 
-643 RNPKEYGVYETEDG
+643 
-657 YKHYSFYA
+657 
-665 PMREKTFSA
+665 
-674 MWYQCSAHQLQVIC
+674 
-688 DNVLQW
+688 
-694 DGSVD
+694 
-699 AKNRR
+699 
-704 KYTSTNAADA
+704 
-714 DFIQFAF
+714 
-721 SACGYRATVSK
+721 
-732 KERKGQTYHTNGTS
+732 
-746 YIRKADEYEV
+746 
-756 CISDNVYVGLSVG
+756 
-769 KEKTKITKEA
+769 
-779 PEDGYKYCFTVPSS
+779 
-793 FLVLR
+793 
-798 RNGRIF
+798 
-804 STGNSGKSFF
+804 SGKSFF

-851 VDLTAGNGVYLNPM
+851 VDLTAGNGIYLNPM
-865 DLDIGGNDEETNPI
+865 DLDIGATDEETNPI
-879 VMKSDLVASLIET
+879 VMKSGLVASLIET
-892 MMGGGITLNAKS
+892 MMGGGITLNSKS
-904 RSIIDRCVRRIYQ
+904 KSIIDRCVRQVYQ
-917 PYLNHLATLPAD
+917 PYLNHLATLPPD
-929 INGKRPTIDRN
+929 INGNRPTIDRN
-940 ACPTLQDVYDL
+940 ACPTLQDVYDKL
-951 MVQQNEPEAQEMA
+951 TQQNEPEAQEMA

-981 TNVNNS
+981 TNVNTS

-998 SEQQTMM
+998 SEGQNMM

-1035 EFHNLLATPLSANFC
+1035 EFHNLLATPLSADFC

-1103 SQILHLD
+1103 AQILHLD

-1140 PKNTKCFK
+1140 PNNTKCFK
-1148 LLDTSPNDEKEED
+1148 LLDTSPNDETAEE

>member
-1 MGLLD
+1 MSFLD
-6 SFSKKIAGAVAPD
+6 SISKSIAGAVAPSV
-19 TMQQTNNTKKAAADK
+19 TNTENTSSQNTKK
-34 KPKSK
+34 KPKTK
-39 RDMIASVMQYDEA
+39 KDTIASIMQYDEA
-52 YYNGMIRKA
+52 YYNGMIRKGR
-61 KEYSIVYEIP
+61 EYSVVYEMP
-71 NVTFRGISEEKQ
+71 NVTFRGISEDKQ
-83 KEVMEHFVDI
+83 KEVMEHFVEI
-93 LNSFDSF
+93 LNSFDSY

-105 VIANIRENGDAGREV
+105 VIANIRENGDVGREV
-120 RYPTDNYSDY
+120 RYPTDNYTEY

-136 IFKQQFATHNT
+136 MFKQQLSTHNT

-170 SIITNNLDEM
+170 SIITNNLDEL
-180 FMQFWSVRGKMLSIG
+180 FVQAWQVRGKMLSIG
-195 KRLHLTA
+195 KRLHLIA

-213 LIYDKDSD
+213 LIYDKETD

-231 KRKCTV
+231 RRKCTV

-247 FDVKDFA
+247 FDIKDFA

-264 LANIGNSVSTDFL
+264 LANIGNSISTDFL
-277 FSVYNIDAEMVIAI
+277 FSIYNMDAEMVVAI
-291 DLNGMESAEALKKLD
+291 DLNGMESSEALKKLD

-315 VEDKDGFQTL
+315 VDDKDGFQTL

-355 TLFASDKKQLAD
+355 TMFAEDKKELD
-367 LQQQVYSKA
+367 ELQRQVYSKA
-376 KRHRCGFE
+376 RRHRCGFE

-405 EFKRFFDAHSI
+405 EFKRFFDAHSL

-460 GRSGCVDCKTEF
+460 GRSG
-472 FNGKEWKSIADYEK
+472 
-486 GEPVLQFD
+486 
-494 PETNEATLV
+494 
-503 QPTAYIKKPCDE
+503 
-515 MYHMETKYG
+515 
-524 INQMLSGEHRVLYY
+524 
-538 TRSSHRKGDFIGPH
+538 
-552 VDYMED
+552 
-558 VYNKHEKNAFRGLIK
+558 
-573 TDFSYN
+573 
-579 GTGIDLTDT
+579 
-588 EIKLML
+588 
-594 AVLADGHFNANNPN
+594 
-608 SKCVR
+608 
-613 FNLKKE
+613 
-619 RKQQALEAL
+619 
-628 LKEAG
+628 
-633 YVEKPHELKT
+633 
-643 RNPKEYGVYETEDG
+643 
-657 YKHYSFYA
+657 
-665 PMREKTFSA
+665 
-674 MWYQCSAHQLQVIC
+674 
-688 DNVLQW
+688 
-694 DGSVD
+694 
-699 AKNRR
+699 
-704 KYTSTNAADA
+704 
-714 DFIQFAF
+714 
-721 SACGYRATVSK
+721 
-732 KERKGQTYHTNGTS
+732 
-746 YIRKADEYEV
+746 
-756 CISDNVYVGLSVG
+756 
-769 KEKTKITKEA
+769 
-779 PEDGYKYCFTVPSS
+779 
-793 FLVLR
+793 
-798 RNGRIF
+798 
-804 STGNSGKSFF
+804 SGKSFF

-851 VDLTAGNGVYLNPM
+851 VDLTAGNGIYLNPM
-865 DLDIGGNDEETNPI
+865 DLDIGATDEETNPI
-879 VMKSDLVASLIET
+879 VMKSGLVASLIET
-892 MMGGGITLNAKS
+892 MMGGGITLNSKS
-904 RSIIDRCVRRIYQ
+904 KSIIDRCVRQVYQ
-917 PYLNHLATLPAD
+917 PYLNHLATLPPD
-929 INGKRPTIDRN
+929 INGNRPTIDRN
-940 ACPTLQDVYDL
+940 ACPTLQDVYDKL
-951 MVQQNEPEAQEMA
+951 TQQNEPEAQEMA

-981 TNVNNS
+981 TNVNTS

-998 SEQQTMM
+998 SEGQNMM

-1035 EFHNLLATPLSANFC
+1035 EFHNLLATPLSADFC

-1103 SQILHLD
+1103 AQILHLD

-1140 PKNTKCFK
+1140 PNNTKCFK
-1148 LLDTSPNDEKEED
+1148 LLDTSPNDETAEE

>member
-1 MGLLD
+1 MSFLD
-6 SFSKKIAGAVAPD
+6 SISKSIAGAVAPS
-19 TMQQTNNTKKAAADK
+19 TKNTENTSSQNTKK
-34 KPKSK
+34 KPKTK
-39 RDMIASVMQYDEA
+39 KDTIASIMQYDEA
-52 YYNGMIRKA
+52 YYNGMIRKGR
-61 KEYSIVYEIP
+61 EYSVVYEMP

-83 KEVMEHFVDI
+83 KEVMEHFVEI
-93 LNSFDSF
+93 LNSFDSY

-105 VIANIRENGDAGREV
+105 VIANIRENGDIGREV
-120 RYPTDNYSDY
+120 RYPTDNYTEY

-136 IFKQQFATHNT
+136 MFKQQLSTHNT

-170 SIITNNLDEM
+170 SIITNNLDEL
-180 FMQFWSVRGKMLSIG
+180 FVQAWQVRGKMLSIG
-195 KRLHLTA
+195 KRLHLIA

-213 LIYDKDSD
+213 LIYDKETD

-231 KRKCTV
+231 RRKCTV

-247 FDVKDFA
+247 FDIKDFA

-264 LANIGNSVSTDFL
+264 LANIGNSISTDFL
-277 FSVYNIDAEMVIAI
+277 FSIYNMDAEMVVAI
-291 DLNGMESAEALKKLD
+291 DLNGMESSEALKKLD

-315 VEDKDGFQTL
+315 VDDKDGFQTL

-355 TLFASDKKQLAD
+355 TMFAEDKKELNE
-367 LQQQVYSKA
+367 LQRQVYSKA
-376 KRHRCGFE
+376 RRHRCGFE

-405 EFKRFFDAHSI
+405 EFKRFFDAHSL

-460 GRSGCVDCKTEF
+460 GRSG
-472 FNGKEWKSIADYEK
+472 
-486 GEPVLQFD
+486 
-494 PETNEATLV
+494 
-503 QPTAYIKKPCDE
+503 
-515 MYHMETKYG
+515 
-524 INQMLSGEHRVLYY
+524 
-538 TRSSHRKGDFIGPH
+538 
-552 VDYMED
+552 
-558 VYNKHEKNAFRGLIK
+558 
-573 TDFSYN
+573 
-579 GTGIDLTDT
+579 
-588 EIKLML
+588 
-594 AVLADGHFNANNPN
+594 
-608 SKCVR
+608 
-613 FNLKKE
+613 
-619 RKQQALEAL
+619 
-628 LKEAG
+628 
-633 YVEKPHELKT
+633 
-643 RNPKEYGVYETEDG
+643 
-657 YKHYSFYA
+657 
-665 PMREKTFSA
+665 
-674 MWYQCSAHQLQVIC
+674 
-688 DNVLQW
+688 
-694 DGSVD
+694 
-699 AKNRR
+699 
-704 KYTSTNAADA
+704 
-714 DFIQFAF
+714 
-721 SACGYRATVSK
+721 
-732 KERKGQTYHTNGTS
+732 
-746 YIRKADEYEV
+746 
-756 CISDNVYVGLSVG
+756 
-769 KEKTKITKEA
+769 
-779 PEDGYKYCFTVPSS
+779 
-793 FLVLR
+793 
-798 RNGRIF
+798 
-804 STGNSGKSFF
+804 SGKSFF

-851 VDLTAGNGVYLNPM
+851 VDLTAGNGIYLNPM
-865 DLDIGGNDEETNPI
+865 DLDIGATDEENNPI
-879 VMKSDLVASLIET
+879 VMKSGLVASLIET
-892 MMGGGITLNAKS
+892 MMGGGITLNSKS
-904 RSIIDRCVRRIYQ
+904 KSIIDRCVRQVYQ
-917 PYLNHLATLPAD
+917 PYLNHLATLPPD
-929 INGKRPTIDRN
+929 INGNRPTIDRN
-940 ACPTLQDVYDL
+940 ACPTLQDVYDKL
-951 MVQQNEPEAQEMA
+951 TQQNEPEAQEMA

-981 TNVNNS
+981 TNVNTS

-998 SEQQTMM
+998 SEGQNMM

-1035 EFHNLLATPLSANFC
+1035 EFHNLLATPLSADFC

-1103 SQILHLD
+1103 AQILHLD

-1140 PKNTKCFK
+1140 PSNTKCFK
-1148 LLDTSPNDEKEED
+1148 LLDTSPNDDKSEE

>member
-1 MGLLD
+1 MSFLD
-6 SFSKKIAGAVAPD
+6 SISKSIAGAVAPSV
-19 TMQQTNNTKKAAADK
+19 TNTENTSSQNTKK
-34 KPKSK
+34 KPKTK
-39 RDMIASVMQYDEA
+39 KDTIASIMQYDEA
-52 YYNGMIRKA
+52 YYNGMIRKGR
-61 KEYSIVYEIP
+61 EYSVVYEMP

-83 KEVMEHFVDI
+83 KEVMEHFVEI
-93 LNSFDSF
+93 LNSFDSY

-105 VIANIRENGDAGREV
+105 VIANIRENGDVGREV
-120 RYPTDNYSDY
+120 RYPTDNYTEY

-136 IFKQQFATHNT
+136 MFKQQLSTHNT

-170 SIITNNLDEM
+170 SIITNNLDEL
-180 FMQFWSVRGKMLSIG
+180 FVQAWQVRGKMLSIG
-195 KRLHLTA
+195 KRLHLIA

-213 LIYDKDSD
+213 LIYDKETD

-231 KRKCTV
+231 RRKCTV

-247 FDVKDFA
+247 FDIKDFA

-264 LANIGNSVSTDFL
+264 LANIGNSISTDFL
-277 FSVYNIDAEMVIAI
+277 FSIYNMDAEMVVAI
-291 DLNGMESAEALKKLD
+291 DLNGMESSEALKKLD

-315 VEDKDGFQTL
+315 VDDKDGFQTL

-355 TLFASDKKQLAD
+355 TMFAEDKKELD
-367 LQQQVYSKA
+367 ELQRQVYSKA
-376 KRHRCGFE
+376 RRHRCGFE

-405 EFKRFFDAHSI
+405 EFKRFFDAHSL

-460 GRSGCVDCKTEF
+460 GRSG
-472 FNGKEWKSIADYEK
+472 
-486 GEPVLQFD
+486 
-494 PETNEATLV
+494 
-503 QPTAYIKKPCDE
+503 
-515 MYHMETKYG
+515 
-524 INQMLSGEHRVLYY
+524 
-538 TRSSHRKGDFIGPH
+538 
-552 VDYMED
+552 
-558 VYNKHEKNAFRGLIK
+558 
-573 TDFSYN
+573 
-579 GTGIDLTDT
+579 
-588 EIKLML
+588 
-594 AVLADGHFNANNPN
+594 
-608 SKCVR
+608 
-613 FNLKKE
+613 
-619 RKQQALEAL
+619 
-628 LKEAG
+628 
-633 YVEKPHELKT
+633 
-643 RNPKEYGVYETEDG
+643 
-657 YKHYSFYA
+657 
-665 PMREKTFSA
+665 
-674 MWYQCSAHQLQVIC
+674 
-688 DNVLQW
+688 
-694 DGSVD
+694 
-699 AKNRR
+699 
-704 KYTSTNAADA
+704 
-714 DFIQFAF
+714 
-721 SACGYRATVSK
+721 
-732 KERKGQTYHTNGTS
+732 
-746 YIRKADEYEV
+746 
-756 CISDNVYVGLSVG
+756 
-769 KEKTKITKEA
+769 
-779 PEDGYKYCFTVPSS
+779 
-793 FLVLR
+793 
-798 RNGRIF
+798 
-804 STGNSGKSFF
+804 SGKSFF

-851 VDLTAGNGVYLNPM
+851 VDLTAGNGIYLNPM
-865 DLDIGGNDEETNPI
+865 DLDIGATDEETNPI
-879 VMKSDLVASLIET
+879 VMKSGLVASLIET
-892 MMGGGITLNAKS
+892 MMGGGITLNSKS
-904 RSIIDRCVRRIYQ
+904 KSIIDRCVRQVYQ
-917 PYLNHLATLPAD
+917 PYLNHLATLPPD
-929 INGKRPTIDRN
+929 INGNRPTIDRN
-940 ACPTLQDVYDL
+940 ACPTLQDVYDKL
-951 MVQQNEPEAQEMA
+951 TQQNEPEAQEMA

-981 TNVNNS
+981 TNVNTS

-998 SEQQTMM
+998 SEGQNMM

-1035 EFHNLLATPLSANFC
+1035 EFHNLLATPLSADFC

-1103 SQILHLD
+1103 AQILHLD

-1140 PKNTKCFK
+1140 PNNTKCFK
-1148 LLDTSPNDEKEED
+1148 LLDTSPNDETAEE

>member
-1 MGLLD
+1 MSFLD
-6 SFSKKIAGAVAPD
+6 SISKSIAGAVAPSV
-19 TMQQTNNTKKAAADK
+19 TNTENTSSKNTKK
-34 KPKSK
+34 KPKTK
-39 RDMIASVMQYDEA
+39 KDTIASIMQYDEA
-52 YYNGMIRKA
+52 YYNGMIRKGR
-61 KEYSIVYEIP
+61 EYSVVYEMP

-83 KEVMEHFVDI
+83 KEVMEHFVEI
-93 LNSFDSF
+93 LNSFDSY

-105 VIANIRENGDAGREV
+105 VIANIRENGDVGREV
-120 RYPTDNYSDY
+120 RYPTDNYTEY

-136 IFKQQFATHNT
+136 MFKQQLSTHNT

-170 SIITNNLDEM
+170 SIITNNLDEL
-180 FMQFWSVRGKMLSIG
+180 FVQAWQVRGKMLSIG
-195 KRLHLTA
+195 KRLHLIA

-213 LIYDKDSD
+213 LIYNKETD

-231 KRKCTV
+231 RRKCTV

-247 FDVKDFA
+247 FDIKDFA

-264 LANIGNSVSTDFL
+264 LANIGNSISTDFL
-277 FSVYNIDAEMVIAI
+277 FSIYNMDAEMVVAI
-291 DLNGMESAEALKKLD
+291 DLNGMESSEALKKLD

-315 VEDKDGFQTL
+315 VDDKDGFQTL

-355 TLFASDKKQLAD
+355 TMFAENKKELD
-367 LQQQVYSKA
+367 ELQRQVYSKA
-376 KRHRCGFE
+376 RRHRCGFE

-405 EFKRFFDAHSI
+405 EFKRFFDAHSL

-460 GRSGCVDCKTEF
+460 GRSG
-472 FNGKEWKSIADYEK
+472 
-486 GEPVLQFD
+486 
-494 PETNEATLV
+494 
-503 QPTAYIKKPCDE
+503 
-515 MYHMETKYG
+515 
-524 INQMLSGEHRVLYY
+524 
-538 TRSSHRKGDFIGPH
+538 
-552 VDYMED
+552 
-558 VYNKHEKNAFRGLIK
+558 
-573 TDFSYN
+573 
-579 GTGIDLTDT
+579 
-588 EIKLML
+588 
-594 AVLADGHFNANNPN
+594 
-608 SKCVR
+608 
-613 FNLKKE
+613 
-619 RKQQALEAL
+619 
-628 LKEAG
+628 
-633 YVEKPHELKT
+633 
-643 RNPKEYGVYETEDG
+643 
-657 YKHYSFYA
+657 
-665 PMREKTFSA
+665 
-674 MWYQCSAHQLQVIC
+674 
-688 DNVLQW
+688 
-694 DGSVD
+694 
-699 AKNRR
+699 
-704 KYTSTNAADA
+704 
-714 DFIQFAF
+714 
-721 SACGYRATVSK
+721 
-732 KERKGQTYHTNGTS
+732 
-746 YIRKADEYEV
+746 
-756 CISDNVYVGLSVG
+756 
-769 KEKTKITKEA
+769 
-779 PEDGYKYCFTVPSS
+779 
-793 FLVLR
+793 
-798 RNGRIF
+798 
-804 STGNSGKSFF
+804 SGKSFF

-851 VDLTAGNGVYLNPM
+851 VDLTAGNGIYLNPM
-865 DLDIGGNDEETNPI
+865 DLDIGATDEETNPI
-879 VMKSDLVASLIET
+879 VMKSGLVASLIET
-892 MMGGGITLNAKS
+892 MMGGGITLNSKS
-904 RSIIDRCVRRIYQ
+904 KSIIDRCVRQVYQ
-917 PYLNHLATLPAD
+917 PYLNHLATLPPD
-929 INGKRPTIDRN
+929 INGNRPTIDRN
-940 ACPTLQDVYDL
+940 ACPTLQDVYDKL
-951 MVQQNEPEAQEMA
+951 TQQNEPEAQEMA

-981 TNVNNS
+981 TNVNTS

-998 SEQQTMM
+998 SEGQNMM

-1035 EFHNLLATPLSANFC
+1035 EFHNLLATPLSADFC

-1103 SQILHLD
+1103 AQILHLD

-1140 PKNTKCFK
+1140 PNNTKCFK
-1148 LLDTSPNDEKEED
+1148 LLDTSPNDETAEE

>member
-6 SFSKKIAGAVAPD
+6 SFSKKIATSVAPD
-19 TMQQTNNTKKAAADK
+19 TMEQADTKAKTTKKQSK
-34 KPKSK
+34 TK
-39 RDMIASVMQYDEA
+39 RDTIASVMQYDEA
-52 YYNGMIRKA
+52 YYNGMIRKGR
-61 KEYSIVYEIP
+61 EYSVVYEMP

-83 KEVMEHFVDI
+83 KSVMEHFVEI
-93 LNSFDSF
+93 LNSFDSY

-105 VIANIRENGDAGREV
+105 VIANIRENGDVGREV
-120 RYPTDNYSDY
+120 KYPTDNYTDY
-130 AVELNN
+130 AVELNS
-136 IFKQQFATHNT
+136 IFKQQFSTHNA
-147 VTTYRLLVI
+147 VTTYRLLII
-156 RGTFDNPVDADNQF
+156 RGTFDNPMDADNQF
-170 SIITNNLDEM
+170 SIITNNLDEL
-180 FMQFWSVRGKMLSIG
+180 FVQAWQVRGKMLSIG

-213 LIYDKDSD
+213 LVYDKETD

-226 DELLK
+226 DDLLR
-231 KRKCTV
+231 KRKCNV

-247 FDVKDFA
+247 FDIKDFA

-264 LANIGNSVSTDFL
+264 LANIGNSISTDFL
-277 FSVYNIDAEMVIAI
+277 YSIYNIDAEMVIAV
-291 DLNGMESAEALKKLD
+291 DLNGVESSEALKKLD

-315 VEDKDGFQTL
+315 VDDKDGFQTL

-355 TLFASDKKQLAD
+355 TLFAQDKKELEG

-376 KRHRCGFE
+376 RRHRCGFE

-396 CCLMGFYSI
+396 CCLMGFYAI
-405 EFKRFFDAHSI
+405 EFKRFFDAHSL

-460 GRSGCVDCKTEF
+460 GKSGCVDKNTEF
-472 FNGKEWKSIADYEK
+472 FNGKEWKSIADYHD
-486 GEPVLQFD
+486 GEMVLQYD
-494 PETNEATLV
+494 PQTDEAALV
-503 QPTAYIKKPCDE
+503 TPLSYIKKPCDK
-515 MYHMETKYG
+515 MYHFETSRG
-524 INQMLSGEHRVLYY
+524 IDQTLSAEHKVLYY
-538 TRSSHRKGDFIGPH
+538 MYDHRAKKMRDDAKVISMQELH
-552 VDYMED
+552 D
-558 VYNKHEKNAFRGLIK
+558 KHEESAFHGRFK
-573 TDFSYN
+573 VAFSYG
-579 GTGIDLTDT
+579 GTGIELSDA

-594 AVLADGHFNANNPN
+594 AVLADGHFNKNNSD
-608 SKCVR
+608 SKLCT
-613 FNLKKE
+613 FNLKKD
-619 RKQQALEAL
+619 RKKQALEAIL
-628 LKEAG
+628 QELG
-633 YVEKPHELKT
+633 YTEKPHELKT
-643 RNPKEYGVYETEDG
+643 RNPKEYGKYETKDG
-657 YKHYSFYA
+657 YTHYRVYV
-665 PMREKTFSA
+665 PRREKHFSSD
-674 MWYQCSAHQLQVIC
+674 WYNCNKHQLQLIC
-688 DNVLQW
+688 ENILQW

-699 AKNRR
+699 AKNR
-704 KYTSTNAADA
+704 KTFTSSDAKDA
-714 DFIQFAF
+714 DFVQFAF
-721 SACGYRATVSK
+721 SACGYRATVNCAKRSG
-732 KERKGQTYHTNGTS
+732 ETYHTNGKEYT
-746 YIRKADEYEV
+746 RKADEYTV
-756 CISDNVYVGLSVG
+756 CISDNAYVGLTPKG
-769 KEKTKITKEA
+769 NKTKIEEIV
-779 PEDGYKYCFTVPSS
+779 PEDGFKYCFTVPSS

-798 RNGRIF
+798 RNGKIF
-804 STGNSGKSFF
+804 TSGNSGKSFF

-851 VDLTAGNGVYLNPM
+851 VDLTAGNGIYLNPM
-865 DLDIGGNDEETNPI
+865 DLDIGGSDEENNPI
-879 VMKSDLVASLIET
+879 VMKSGLVASLIET
-892 MMGGGITLNAKS
+892 MMGGGITLNSKS
-904 RSIIDRCVRRIYQ
+904 KSIIDRCVRQVYQ
-917 PYLNHLATLPAD
+917 PYLAHLAALPPD
-929 INGKRPTIDRN
+929 INGNRPTIDRN
-940 ACPTLQDVYDL
+940 ACPTLQDVYDKL
-951 MVQQNEPEAQEMA
+951 TQQNEPEAQEMA

-981 TNVNNS
+981 TNVNTS

-998 SEQQTMM
+998 SEQQVMM

-1035 EFHNLLATPLSANFC
+1035 EFHNLLATPLSADFC

-1084 NNTALV
+1084 NNTNLV

-1103 SQILHLD
+1103 AQILHLD
-1110 KTDLKYVNNVKPGSG
+1110 KTDLRYVNNVKPGSG

-1140 PKNTKCFK
+1140 PRNTKCFK
-1148 LLDTSPNDEKEED
+1148 LLDTSPNDKAEE
-1161 E
+1161 

>member
-1 MGLLD
+1 MSFLD
-6 SFSKKIAGAVAPD
+6 SISKKIAGTVAPD
-19 TMQQTNNTKKAAADK
+19 TMSEAAKNPSSKDTKK

-39 RDMIASVMQYDEA
+39 RDMIASIMQYDEA
-52 YYNGMIRKA
+52 YYNGMIRKGR
-61 KEYSIVYEIP
+61 EYSIVYEMP
-71 NVTFRGISEEKQ
+71 NVTFRGISEDKQ

-93 LNSFDSF
+93 LNSFDSY

-105 VIANIRENGDAGREV
+105 VIANIRENGNVGTEV
-120 RYPTDNYSDY
+120 RYPTDRFTEY
-130 AVELNN
+130 ATELNAM
-136 IFKQQFATHNT
+136 FKQQFATHNT

-180 FMQFWSVRGKMLSIG
+180 FVQFWQVCGKKLSIG

-213 LIYDKDSD
+213 LIYDKKED

-231 KRKCTV
+231 NRKCTV

-247 FDVKDFA
+247 FDIKDFA

-264 LANIGNSVSTDFL
+264 LAYIGNSISTDFL
-277 FSVYNIDAEMVIAI
+277 FSIYNIDAEMVIAV
-291 DLNGMESAEALKKLD
+291 DLNGMESTEALKKLD

-355 TLFASDKKQLAD
+355 TLFAEDKKQLED
-367 LQQQVYSKA
+367 LQKQVYSKA
-376 KRHRCGFE
+376 RRHRCGFE
-384 PLFASQRYGFMS
+384 PLFASQTYGFMS

-405 EFKRFFDAHSI
+405 EFKRFFDAHSL

-441 HLPIFYDRNK
+441 NLPIFYDRNK
-451 NDNYNALVL
+451 NDNYNGLVL
-460 GRSGCVDCKTEF
+460 GKSG
-472 FNGKEWKSIADYEK
+472 
-486 GEPVLQFD
+486 
-494 PETNEATLV
+494 
-503 QPTAYIKKPCDE
+503 
-515 MYHMETKYG
+515 
-524 INQMLSGEHRVLYY
+524 
-538 TRSSHRKGDFIGPH
+538 
-552 VDYMED
+552 
-558 VYNKHEKNAFRGLIK
+558 
-573 TDFSYN
+573 
-579 GTGIDLTDT
+579 
-588 EIKLML
+588 
-594 AVLADGHFNANNPN
+594 
-608 SKCVR
+608 
-613 FNLKKE
+613 
-619 RKQQALEAL
+619 
-628 LKEAG
+628 
-633 YVEKPHELKT
+633 
-643 RNPKEYGVYETEDG
+643 
-657 YKHYSFYA
+657 
-665 PMREKTFSA
+665 
-674 MWYQCSAHQLQVIC
+674 
-688 DNVLQW
+688 
-694 DGSVD
+694 
-699 AKNRR
+699 
-704 KYTSTNAADA
+704 
-714 DFIQFAF
+714 
-721 SACGYRATVSK
+721 
-732 KERKGQTYHTNGTS
+732 
-746 YIRKADEYEV
+746 
-756 CISDNVYVGLSVG
+756 
-769 KEKTKITKEA
+769 
-779 PEDGYKYCFTVPSS
+779 
-793 FLVLR
+793 
-798 RNGRIF
+798 
-804 STGNSGKSFF
+804 SGKSFF

-851 VDLTAGNGVYLNPM
+851 VDLTAGNGIYLNPM
-865 DLDIGGNDEETNPI
+865 DLDIGGNDEENNPI
-879 VMKSDLVASLIET
+879 VMKSGLVASLIET
-892 MMGGGITLNAKS
+892 MMGGGITLNSKS
-904 RSIIDRCVRRIYQ
+904 KSIIDRCVRQVYQ
-917 PYLNHLATLPAD
+917 PYLAHLATLPPD

-940 ACPTLQDVYDL
+940 ACPTLQDVYDRL
-951 MVQQNEPEAQEMA
+951 AQQNEPEAQEMA

-981 TNVNNS
+981 TNVNTS
-987 NNFICFNIKGL
+987 NTFICFNIKGL
-998 SEQQTMM
+998 SEQQVMM

-1020 TANGPRGIWTRMFID
+1020 TANGPKGIWTRMFID
-1035 EFHNLLATPLSANFC
+1035 EFHNLLATPLSADFC

-1084 NNTALV
+1084 NNTNLV

-1103 SQILHLD
+1103 AQILHLD
-1110 KTDLKYVNNVKPGSG
+1110 KTDLRYVNNVKPGSG

-1148 LLDTSPNDEKEED
+1148 LLDTSPNDESAEV
-1161 E
+1161 

>member
-6 SFSKKIAGAVAPD
+6 SFSKKVAGAVAPD
-19 TMQQTNNTKKAAADK
+19 TMQQANSTKKAAADK

-61 KEYSIVYEIP
+61 KEYSVVYEIP

-105 VIANIRENGDAGREV
+105 VIANIRENGNIGREV

-213 LIYDKDSD
+213 LVYDKDSD

-264 LANIGNSVSTDFL
+264 LANIGNSISTDFL
-277 FSVYNIDAEMVIAI
+277 FSIYNIDAEMVIAI

-355 TLFASDKKQLAD
+355 TVFANDKKQLAD

-405 EFKRFFDAHSI
+405 EFKRFFNAHSL

-460 GRSGCVDCKTEF
+460 GRSG
-472 FNGKEWKSIADYEK
+472 
-486 GEPVLQFD
+486 
-494 PETNEATLV
+494 
-503 QPTAYIKKPCDE
+503 
-515 MYHMETKYG
+515 
-524 INQMLSGEHRVLYY
+524 
-538 TRSSHRKGDFIGPH
+538 
-552 VDYMED
+552 
-558 VYNKHEKNAFRGLIK
+558 
-573 TDFSYN
+573 
-579 GTGIDLTDT
+579 
-588 EIKLML
+588 
-594 AVLADGHFNANNPN
+594 
-608 SKCVR
+608 
-613 FNLKKE
+613 
-619 RKQQALEAL
+619 
-628 LKEAG
+628 
-633 YVEKPHELKT
+633 
-643 RNPKEYGVYETEDG
+643 
-657 YKHYSFYA
+657 
-665 PMREKTFSA
+665 
-674 MWYQCSAHQLQVIC
+674 
-688 DNVLQW
+688 
-694 DGSVD
+694 
-699 AKNRR
+699 
-704 KYTSTNAADA
+704 
-714 DFIQFAF
+714 
-721 SACGYRATVSK
+721 
-732 KERKGQTYHTNGTS
+732 
-746 YIRKADEYEV
+746 
-756 CISDNVYVGLSVG
+756 
-769 KEKTKITKEA
+769 
-779 PEDGYKYCFTVPSS
+779 
-793 FLVLR
+793 
-798 RNGRIF
+798 
-804 STGNSGKSFF
+804 SGKSFF

-981 TNVNNS
+981 TNVNTS

-1148 LLDTSPNDEKEED
+1148 LLDTSPNDDKEE
-1161 E
+1161 